1 MPLAKEALFLLLSL
15 LRGQDILNANNQKK
29 THQRELHP
37 LKIIKPCDNTGNQA
51 TGGPPTLKQCR

>member
-15 LRGQDILNANNQKK
+15 LKGQDILNANNQKK

-37 LKIIKPCDNTGNQA
+37 LKIIKPCNNRGN
-51 TGGPPTLKQCR
+51 